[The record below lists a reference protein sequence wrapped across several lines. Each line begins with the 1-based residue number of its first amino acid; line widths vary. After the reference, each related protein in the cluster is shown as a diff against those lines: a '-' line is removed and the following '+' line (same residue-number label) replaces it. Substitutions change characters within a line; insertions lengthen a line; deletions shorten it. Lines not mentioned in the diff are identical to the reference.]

1 MLTSA
6 STDSAVSSMTASS
19 TAAQNASAEAIIE
32 REMQAMTVAIQDTTA
47 AIQADPTNEGL
58 NPIGVIL
65 VAIID
70 AVLAGGEQ
78 LGITGLVDALMSL
91 AGVLLNEGLVGE
103 GIRAVLALL
112 EQLLSV
118 GTPEVPVDPRPTPI

>member
-1 MLTSA
+1 MI
-6 STDSAVSSMTASS
+6 TAS
-19 TAAQNASAEAIIE
+19 TAAQNASAEATIE
-32 REMQAMTVAIQDTTA
+32 QEMQAMTLAVKDTTA
-47 AIQADPTNEGL
+47 AIEADPTNEGL
-58 NPIGVIL
+58 NPIGVLL

-78 LGITGLVDALMSL
+78 VGITALVDAIMSL
-91 AGVLLNEGLVGE
+91 AGVLLNEGLIGE

-118 GTPEVPVDPRPTPI
+118 GAPEVPVDPRPTPV